1 MEMKN
6 TQPRGPEDA
15 DGSGLLESDQRFGP
29 AGTSE
34 WGVVPWLLALALGL
48 IGLAA
53 LGFELPGIGW
63 LHGLGTTLFG
73 TLGTMALITALC
85 AALVEPERLERSI
98 WAAAAGL
105 ALLVLLAVPLT
116 RPVIIGATMAPLRG
130 VEQIVED
137 RAAHY
142 RDVLTNN
149 G

>member
-1 MEMKN
+1 MEMNN
-6 TQPRGPEDA
+6 TQPRGPEDS
-15 DGSGLLESDQRFGP
+15 DGSGPLESDRRFGP

-34 WGVVPWLLALALGL
+34 WGVVPWLMALAVGMLV
-48 IGLAA
+48 LAA
-53 LGFELPGIGW
+53 LGFELAAIGW

-73 TLGTMALITALC
+73 ALGTMALIMALG
-85 AALVEPERLERSI
+85 AALDEPGRLERSI

-130 VEQIVED
+130 FEQIVDD

-142 RDVLTNN
+142 RDILRSN